1 MTSVSILLMG
11 LLLGMKH
18 ATDADHLAAV
28 ATLVTRD
35 RTLGQAVRHGVAW
48 GIGHTIVLSVFAGA
62 VLALGTQVPDYVA
75 SWLEFAVGLMLIA
88 LGIDVIVRLMRR
100 RVHFHIHEHEGGV
113 RHVHAHSHAGEGA
126 HALSAHAH
134 GHARAVPLRS
144 LAVGMVHGMA
154 GSAAM
159 VLLSL
164 DAMKTPLSGVMYI
177 GLFGVGSILGMAVLS
192 AAIAVPLR
200 LSAMRLAGLHN
211 GLTVAVGAASCVLG
225 LVVVYRQ
232 LLFVIVT

>member
-1 MTSVSILLMG
+1 MTSFSILLMG

-35 RTLGQAVRHGVAW
+35 KTLGQAVRHGVAW
-48 GIGHTIVLSVFAGA
+48 GIGHTIVLSIFAGA
-62 VLALGTQVPDYVA
+62 VLALGTQIPEPVA
-75 SWLEFAVGLMLIA
+75 RWLELLVGIMLLA

-100 RVHFHIHEHEGGV
+100 RVHFHVHEHAGGV

-126 HALSAHAH
+126 HVLSAHAH
-134 GHARAVPLRS
+134 EHGRAVPLRS

-164 DAMKTPLSGVMYI
+164 EAVQGPWGGVMYI
-177 GLFGVGSILGMAVLS
+177 ALFGIGSILGMALLS

-200 LSAMRLAGLHN
+200 LSATRMARLHN

-225 LVVVYRQ
+225 LLVMYRQ
-232 LLFVIVT
+232 ISFVTGS